1 MFWNVC
7 DGQLGGVHDG
17 GQLKTSSLYH
27 ELRIQQSFHEPMI
40 IIQIVKMKPYL
51 IGDFAYPYICI

>member
-17 GQLKTSSLYH
+17 DQLNISSLYH
-27 ELRIQQSFHEPMI
+27 ELRIQQSSQEAMI
-40 IIQIVKMKPYL
+40 IIKVVKMKPYL
-51 IGDFAYPYICI
+51 ISDFSYP

>member
-17 GQLKTSSLYH
+17 GQLNISSLYH
-27 ELRIQQSFHEPMI
+27 ELRIQQSFQEAMI
-40 IIQIVKMKPYL
+40 IIQVVKMKPYS
-51 IGDFAYPYICI
+51 IGDFAYP